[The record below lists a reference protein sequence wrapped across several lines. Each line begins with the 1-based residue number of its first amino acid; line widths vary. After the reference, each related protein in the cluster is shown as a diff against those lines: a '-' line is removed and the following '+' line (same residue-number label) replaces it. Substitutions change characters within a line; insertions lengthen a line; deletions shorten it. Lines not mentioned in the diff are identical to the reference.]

1 MEKEENQNKT
11 SIDQNQDKVKET
23 GKPDEKLDAENKQ
36 ETDKEPKEKTIEPTT
51 EEKIAAA
58 ERRIKELKLLIK
70 HWKKAPP

>member
-1 MEKEENQNKT
+1 MEEYTSEFLTKITNQKILHGNKILNDI
-11 SIDQNQDKVKET
+11 SDR
-23 GKPDEKLDAENKQ
+23 
-36 ETDKEPKEKTIEPTT
+36 